1 MNKPVGNEPVLEE
14 KPGKSVKSI
23 SPRTELIVLITIAV
37 FLYLVRVILL
47 PFVIAGAVAFVCAP
61 AVDWLAARLSV
72 PRWVSASA
80 MFVLLL
86 GLAILTGSI
95 AGPVLLGEFI
105 PLISDLGGSLTRAAR
120 HVIGDRTVSFL
131 GHPMNA
137 SQLGQAAV
145 DGIRGWLGQNGEFI
159 SLARMT
165 FTGVFGVILLF
176 VLLLYFLLGGPRL
189 ANGMLWLVPPNQRPL
204 ARSIRAALEPILRRY
219 FVGIAIVVTYAA
231 AAAYVG
237 LGLVLGLN
245 HAVFLALTTG
255 VLEMV
260 PVAGPALS
268 ARLAGLIAIQTA
280 TGIGN
285 IVAYAI
291 YAIVLRLSIDQL
303 IAPLVLGHAAQ
314 LHPVQIIFCF
324 LAGGVLFGIPG
335 VILAVPTAL
344 TIKVVLATLYAEPLN
359 EADQP
364 SRKRNLS
371 A

>member
-14 KPGKSVKSI
+14 KSGKSVKSI
-23 SPRTELIVLITIAV
+23 SPRTEMIVLITIAV

-95 AGPVLLGEFI
+95 AGPVLLDEFI

-120 HVIGDRTVSFL
+120 HVIGDRTVSIL
-131 GHPMNA
+131 GHTMNA

-159 SLARMT
+159 SLARMS
-165 FTGVFGVILLF
+165 FKGFFGVILLF

-189 ANGMLWLVPPNQRPL
+189 ANGMLWLVPPNQRSL

-219 FVGIAIVVTYAA
+219 FIGIAVVVTYAA

-255 VLEMV
+255 VLEIV

-268 ARLAGLIAIQTA
+268 AGLAGLIAIQTA

-285 IVAYAI
+285 IVAYTI
-291 YAIVLRLSIDQL
+291 YAIDLRLSIDQL

-364 SRKRNLS
+364 PRKRNLS